1 MPEWEDIPV
10 PAGSFIGWGLRK
22 GQHVTGRVVDY
33 TIDGGTDYA
42 GGRCPLLALELT
54 EPCASFNKEGDRSDF
69 NAGDIIQ
76 ITAGQM
82 KLKAGIRA
90 ADPSP
95 GDLIRIELVNV
106 EKTKAGNTL
115 KDFAIKIARG
125 TGVNT
130 KAAVSANNSDEPPF

>member
-10 PAGSFIGWGLRK
+10 PAGSFIGWGRK

-33 TIDGGTDYA
+33 SIDGGTDY
-42 GGRCPLLALELT
+42 GGGKCPLLVLELT
-54 EPCASFNKEGDRSDF
+54 EPASSFNKEGEQF
-69 NAGDIIQ
+69 EHAAGDIVQ
-76 ITAGQM
+76 ITAGQV

-106 EKTKAGNTL
+106 EKTKTGNTL

-130 KAAVSANNSDEPPF
+130 KPAVSNNDSDEPPF